1 MYDLFYSVASAA
13 NESFTCP
20 YAAVQTCSGW
30 RRRLW
35 QSVIIVLV
43 WFSAATLLTS
53 MLGLSFANGLLVPF
67 FATVTLQL
75 CYGYTWA
82 CVPMVPVCAWQDFTE
97 TVVALLPLS
106 LEIPTTLKKIDSEC
120 LTRKSNCDP
129 ATDECQE
136 LARYPQAKC
145 LKTCRDKPF
154 AFHSWTNV
162 LAWALAEVGPW
173 ATDFAFAHAH
183 RVPLFDHEEFK
194 KDLDVRIITLE
205 RTSRDSVSA
214 HRVCAV
220 LSAYMILPY
229 VLLVVLVVL
238 AVGSIAQA
246 LTSMLFP
253 FFLVFSALFTSV
265 LVRDK
270 DHEKLLS
277 LEATLRSL
285 QPKTKT
291 RAARK
296 RREHTQDDDTRLEM
310 EP

>member
-1 MYDLFYSVASAA
+1 
-13 NESFTCP
+13 
-20 YAAVQTCSGW
+20 
-30 RRRLW
+30 
-35 QSVIIVLV
+35 
-43 WFSAATLLTS
+43 
-53 MLGLSFANGLLVPF
+53 
-67 FATVTLQL
+67 
-75 CYGYTWA
+75 
-82 CVPMVPVCAWQDFTE
+82 MV
-97 TVVALLPLS
+97 LLPLS

-129 ATDECQE
+129 GTDECEE

-253 FFLVFSALFTSV
+253 FFILQCQHRTCCAAKIVMVLSTRSSPGWFPFAVSYICMYHVASLSVSFT
-265 LVRDK
+265 L
-270 DHEKLLS
+270 
-277 LEATLRSL
+277 
-285 QPKTKT
+285 P
-291 RAARK
+291 
-296 RREHTQDDDTRLEM
+296 
-310 EP
+310 

>member
-1 MYDLFYSVASAA
+1 M
-13 NESFTCP
+13 C
-20 YAAVQTCSGW
+20 
-30 RRRLW
+30 
-35 QSVIIVLV
+35 
-43 WFSAATLLTS
+43 
-53 MLGLSFANGLLVPF
+53 
-67 FATVTLQL
+67 
-75 CYGYTWA
+75 
-82 CVPMVPVCAWQDFTE
+82 TE
-97 TVVALLPLS
+97 
-106 LEIPTTLKKIDSEC
+106 
-120 LTRKSNCDP
+120 
-129 ATDECQE
+129 Q
-136 LARYPQAKC
+136 
-145 LKTCRDKPF
+145 
-154 AFHSWTNV
+154 V

-265 LVRDK
+265 LVSDK